1 MTRTFIALGL
11 DESLQRYLKGIMRWM
26 AQALPSLSWVDAAGI
41 HLTLAFLGEL
51 SDQQVSEA
59 FYATELAART
69 VPPFNYRIAHPG
81 IFGPPDH
88 PRVIWIGVDEPSG
101 KLLQL
106 QRRLKQELA
115 QRDFAIDTR
124 PFSPHLTLSPVK
136 VPLKAEEQQR
146 LQRLLGEKDLQPP
159 SPTFHVRQIS
169 VMKSEISRT
178 GAKYTCL
185 HNVALGLNIR

>member
-11 DESLQRYLKGIMRWM
+11 DESLQRYLKGIMRRM

-69 VPPFNYRIAHPG
+69 VPPFNYCIAHPG

-115 QRDFAIDTR
+115 QRDFAIDTLPQSRRTAALAAPAYRKR
-124 PFSPHLTLSPVK
+124 PPATFAHLSRAPD
-136 VPLKAEEQQR
+136 QR
-146 LQRLLGEKDLQPP
+146 DEK
-159 SPTFHVRQIS
+159 R
-169 VMKSEISRT
+169 
-178 GAKYTCL
+178 
-185 HNVALGLNIR
+185 NIAYRRKIYMFT